1 MARAGTRDRML
12 MQPLLLCVA
21 RHHEAVVA
29 LHAAGAVTVVVGTM
43 MAAVLVLVLRSSRC
57 SMKVPMRRSI
67 AGKVEEGR
75 AGSEG
80 RRC

>member
-1 MARAGTRDRML
+1 ML

-43 MAAVLVLVLRSSRC
+43 MAAVLVLRSSRC